1 MIKALLNER
10 NFSVLIAGNL
20 ISKIGDGIHEF
31 IFIIL
36 VLNITNNSVFEAG
49 IIYFFRF
56 FPYLILGPIGGVLS
70 DRFSRK
76 KLMIGSDI
84 LRMLVTT
91 CFVLLVITNTLNI
104 LSLTIIGILMTT
116 LRTIFQPAFQATIP
130 SIVKEENLPQVNGAT
145 QIAGEIGG
153 MVGPALGGLA
163 FALGINTANVL
174 GLDVITYLVSTLCIA
189 SIAIPT
195 QNIIEEPKQL
205 TLRNMYGDFS
215 QNLMFVISK
224 PQLVITILYS
234 SICILFVGSALRI
247 LIPMMMKEANFS
259 NSVVGYS
266 MSLVA
271 LGTVAGAIICGKIIK
286 KFNTP
291 NLMFYWLLYGLMLSI
306 LPLTLINIPFILLGC
321 FLLGFIGAFVDVLLP
336 TNIQYLS
343 TNQNIGKNFSLFSTL
358 ANTGEAL
365 SGGLASILVLL
376 SSVTGGVTLIG
387 LLIATVGY
395 LGKRRSISTDE

>member
-174 GLDVITYLVSTLCIA
+174 GLDVVTYLVSTLCIA